1 MIDYMEVESMVVK
14 PNRLLMS
21 NTDVYKIINS
31 QANTKLDLSFMD
43 KSNIIK
49 VSDIKTD
56 IDLIKTR
63 NMPLMRQV
71 VDAVE
76 SGKIVLCRTNNVGSS
91 IVYVFGSKNGG
102 NSIDTVFVNITRFS
116 KIEKGVTAT
125 GEMVNKPIII
135 GGYEVLYNVLIGAYM
150 GLNVNRVFL
159 GASVVN
165 KIREIYTD
173 LFAQIISRNFGNV
186 IDGEKF
192 RFMVAHY
199 FFNGE
204 LLGNEVAQLTR
215 FQLDKAAA
223 LASQYPEWYNSRET
237 KSLAEFINILV
248 QEFPSLGRRN
258 LSPESFVISTVASLG
273 DNAVYMIDNFAY
285 LVAVITAKARRSK
298 VFAGY
303 MLKSIES
310 DSTQLLS
317 ALYQSVM

>member
-258 LSPESFVISTVASLG
+258 LSPESFVISTVTSLG

>member
-1 MIDYMEVESMVVK
+1 MVVK

-43 KSNIIK
+43 KSNLIR
-49 VSDIKTD
+49 VEDIKGEL
-56 IDLIKTR
+56 DLIKTR

-71 VDAVE
+71 VEAVE

-102 NSIDTVFVNITRFS
+102 SNVDTVFVNITRFS

-125 GEMVNKPIII
+125 GELVNKPTII

-159 GASVVN
+159 GASVVT

-204 LLGNEVAQLTR
+204 LLGNEVAQLSR

-223 LASQYPEWYNSRET
+223 LAAQYPEWYNSKDT
-237 KSLAEFINILV
+237 KSLSEFINILV

-258 LSPESFVISTVASLG
+258 LTPESFVISTVTSIG

-310 DSTQLLS
+310 DATQLLS

>member
-1 MIDYMEVESMVVK
+1 MIVK
-14 PNRLLMS
+14 SNRLLMS

-43 KSNIIK
+43 KSNIID
-49 VSDIKTD
+49 VRDIKTE

-71 VDAVE
+71 VEAVE
-76 SGKIVLCRTNNVGSS
+76 SGRIVLCRTNNVGSS

-102 NSIDTVFVNITRFS
+102 SSIDTVFVNITRFS
-116 KIEKGVTAT
+116 KLEKGVTAT
-125 GEMVNKPIII
+125 GEIVNKPIII

-159 GASVVN
+159 GATVTN
-165 KIREIYTD
+165 KVREIYTD
-173 LFAQIISRNFGNV
+173 LFAQIISRNYGNV

-192 RFMVAHY
+192 RFMVAHF

-204 LLGNEVAQLTR
+204 LLGNEVAQATR

-223 LASQYPEWYNSRET
+223 LAAQYPEWYNSRDPKT
-237 KSLAEFINILV
+237 LTEFINILA

-258 LSPESFVISTVASLG
+258 LTPENFVISTVTSLG

-303 MLKSIES
+303 MLKTIES
-310 DSTQLLS
+310 DATQLLS